1 MNTIIIIVADVLG
14 LIVLFT
20 ASFTLGKNPQN
31 EVKSQNYQSW

>member
-20 ASFTLGKNPQN
+20 ASFTLGKHN
-31 EVKSQNYQSW
+31 EVKP